1 MTRTRPNGTTAVQ
14 IRPTRICTGPR
25 LSAQVAPGA
34 LRNAVKENSHGSPA
48 KTHSGA
54 DQGLMIGRAAAP
66 LLLVLALEELDV
78 NFGAVDA
85 NQFASAIGEAGRRQ
99 QQKELLEIES
109 FDGAVDG
116 QYGIVVR
123 NGVEQAVAA
132 PRSINTHDTDAISAT
147 EGHPFQPLGVV
158 CHCSKRPI
166 AAALGMAA
174 ATAGLFAGVA
184 RTLLGR

>member
-1 MTRTRPNGTTAVQ
+1 MTRIGPNGTTAVR

-25 LSAQVAPGA
+25 LSAQVAAGG
-34 LRNAVKENSHGSPA
+34 LRNAVKENSHGRPA

-132 PRSINTHDTDAISAT
+132 PRSINTHHANAISPP
-147 EGHPFQPLGVV
+147 HLPPSNPLPSVP
-158 CHCSKRPI
+158 HSSKPPH
-166 AAALGMAA
+166 
-174 ATAGLFAGVA
+174 
-184 RTLLGR
+184 RTPPRHGRGSGR